1 MAIQNVGNLQSIL
14 NNHNAT
20 DWSKSAEMES
30 FSELGGS
37 SSVGGSLTLDQ
48 PSNTKSFSELLA
60 SSITE
65 VNGMQQ
71 DADKAIQNLVTG
83 KTKNLHE
90 TMLAVEKAEIAFKT
104 MNQIR
109 SKVIDAYKEVMRM
122 QI

>member
-1 MAIQNVGNLQSIL
+1 MAIQNVGNLQQIL
-14 NNHNAT
+14 NNYNAK
-20 DWSKSAEMES
+20 DWAKSTELESFNELDSKSFGNGLSIEEP
-30 FSELGGS
+30 G
-37 SSVGGSLTLDQ
+37 
-48 PSNTKSFSELLA
+48 NRKSFSELLA

-65 VNGMQQ
+65 VNGLQQ
-71 DADKAIQNLVTG
+71 EANTAIQNLVTG
-83 KTKNLHE
+83 KSKNLHE

>member
-1 MAIQNVGNLQSIL
+1 MAIQNVGNLQQIL
-14 NNHNAT
+14 NNYNAK
-20 DWSKSAEMES
+20 DWAKSSEVDS
-30 FSELGGS
+30 FSELDSQGFGNGLS
-37 SSVGGSLTLDQ
+37 IDEPG
-48 PSNTKSFSELLA
+48 NRKSFSELLA

-65 VNGMQQ
+65 VNGLQQ
-71 DADKAIQNLVTG
+71 EANTAIQNLVTG
-83 KTKNLHE
+83 KSKNLHE

>member
-1 MAIQNVGNLQSIL
+1 MAIQNVGNLQQIL
-14 NNHNAT
+14 NNYNAK
-20 DWSKSAEMES
+20 DWAKS
-30 FSELGGS
+30 SEIETFNELETTGFGN
-37 SSVGGSLTLDQ
+37 GLSLEE
-48 PSNTKSFSELLA
+48 PGNRKSFSELLA

-65 VNGMQQ
+65 VNGLQQ
-71 DADKAIQNLVTG
+71 EANKAIQNLATG
-83 KTKNLHE
+83 KSKNLHE

>member
-1 MAIQNVGNLQSIL
+1 MAIQNVGNLQQIL
-14 NNHNAT
+14 NNYNAK
-20 DWSKSAEMES
+20 DWAKSSEVDT
-30 FSELGGS
+30 FSELDSQGFANGLS
-37 SSVGGSLTLDQ
+37 IEEPG
-48 PSNTKSFSELLA
+48 NRKSFSELLA

-65 VNGMQQ
+65 VNGLQQ
-71 DADKAIQNLVTG
+71 EANTAIQNLVTG
-83 KTKNLHE
+83 KSKNLHE

>member
-1 MAIQNVGNLQSIL
+1 MAIQNVGNLQQIL
-14 NNHNAT
+14 NNYNAK
-20 DWSKSAEMES
+20 DWAKSSEVDT
-30 FSELGGS
+30 FSELDSQGFGNGLS
-37 SSVGGSLTLDQ
+37 IEEPG
-48 PSNTKSFSELLA
+48 NRKSFSELLA

-65 VNGMQQ
+65 VNGLQKE
-71 DADKAIQNLVTG
+71 ANTAIQNLVTG
-83 KTKNLHE
+83 KSKNLHE